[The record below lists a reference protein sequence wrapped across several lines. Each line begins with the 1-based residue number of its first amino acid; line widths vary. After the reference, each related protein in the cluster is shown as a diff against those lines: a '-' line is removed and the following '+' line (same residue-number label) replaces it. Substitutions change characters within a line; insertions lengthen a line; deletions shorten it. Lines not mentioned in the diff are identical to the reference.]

1 MNDLAHQRRAV
12 LQEVVERLGLHRE
25 AARARPLGVLGLELA
40 IELRWLE
47 RGRDGVEVGRVGVNG
62 GRGAVRS

>member
-25 AARARPLGVLGLELA
+25 AARARPLGVLGLELTE
-40 IELRWLE
+40 EL
-47 RGRDGVEVGRVGVNG
+47 GRRAASGHGVEIRCVRVDWGR
-62 GRGAVRS
+62 RAV

>member
-1 MNDLAHQRRAV
+1 MNDLEHDGGAI
-12 LQEVVERLGLHRE
+12 LEEVVEDLGLDRE
-25 AARARPLGVLGLELA
+25 ASWAGPLGVLGLELA